1 MNLMTKKLDLYLYN
15 TITKR
20 KDKFTPRDPNNVTM
34 YVCGPT
40 VYDRPHIGNVRSAV
54 VYDVLFRL
62 LRFMYP
68 KVTYVR
74 NITDIDDKIIR
85 AVSSS
90 GRDIK
95 ELTEQMTQ
103 FYEDDVAEVKCLMP
117 TKSPKA
123 TNHLNDMIDMIQVL
137 IDKRHAYVA
146 EGHVLFS
153 VDSYEKYGSLS
164 RRSQDEMVAGARVEV
179 APFKKNPSDFVLWK
193 PTPEDE
199 YKYGFDSPWGRG
211 RPGWHIECSAMSTKL
226 IGNDFDIHG
235 GGVDLVFPHHENEVA
250 QAVCANDGSSFAK
263 VWVHNGFLTINGEK
277 MSKSLGNFT
286 LLRDLIDRG
295 ISGEVI
301 RYFYLMTHYRKPID
315 FNDNAIKSATKSLDK
330 LSQIIT
336 PLIKEYD
343 NDLKA
348 CDEAISDALHSD
360 ERKEIYDVVEVLCND
375 LNTPQF
381 LTNLFRPMPL
391 KHLGMLCALIGLMPS
406 VLYAHTQCEIDPYI
420 DELAQKR
427 EAAKAEK
434 NWSLADSIREEIFER
449 GYTIMDQKGGGFKIL
464 QQRIMR

>member
-1 MNLMTKKLDLYLYN
+1 MNFMMKSLDLYLYN

-20 KDKFTPRDPNNVTM
+20 KDKFVPKDLKNITM

-54 VYDVLFRL
+54 VYDILFRL
-62 LRFMYP
+62 LKFIYP

-74 NITDIDDKIIR
+74 NITDIDDKIIH

-103 FYEDDVAEVKCLMP
+103 YYEEDVSEVKCLPP
-117 TKSPKA
+117 TKSPRA
-123 TNHLNDMIDMIQVL
+123 TSHLNDMIHMIEKL
-137 IDKRHAYVA
+137 IQKGHAYVA

-153 VDSYEKYGSLS
+153 IDSYEKYGFLS
-164 RRSQDEMVAGARVEV
+164 KRSKDEMIAGARVEV
-179 APFKKNPSDFVLWK
+179 APFKKNPADFVLWK
-193 PTPEDE
+193 PTPDNEH
-199 YKYGFDSPWGRG
+199 KYGFDSPWGRG

-226 IGNDFDIHG
+226 LGKDFDIHG

-250 QAVCANDGSSFAK
+250 QAVCANDGSNFAK

-286 LLRDLIDRG
+286 LLRDLIDKG
-295 ISGEVI
+295 ISGAVI

-315 FNDNAIKSATKSLDK
+315 FNDNAINSATKSLDK
-330 LSQIIT
+330 LSQMIK
-336 PLIKEYD
+336 PLVKEYD

-348 CDEAISDALHSD
+348 CDEAVSDALKSD
-360 ERKEIYDVVEVLCND
+360 KRKDIYDAVDILCND

-381 LTNLFRPMPL
+381 LTNLFTPKPV
-391 KHLGMLCALIGLMPS
+391 KHLAMLCGLIGFMPS
-406 VLYAHTQCEIDPYI
+406 TLYAHTQCEIDPYI

-427 EAAKAEK
+427 EVAKSER
-434 NWSLADSIREEIFER
+434 NWSLADSIREEIIAR
-449 GYTIMDQKGGGFKIL
+449 GYTIMDQKGGGFKIS
-464 QQRIMR
+464 QQRVIS